1 MTTCYELGFS
11 FSQSLYSSPTTDLNS
26 ILANF
31 SSNFLWTT
39 IFSFSLLSAFEWI
52 YLRPYTLFTLPRTV
66 LHSTVSSY
74 RQIAHATNLFLQSHM
89 SMSYSWL
96 FWLFLGTCYE
106 ISKQASERA
115 FCLFLQSSP
124 FALVFSLLDFLF
136 PCYFYLLLIVYLVFV
151 QYLPSLRRQSG
162 EGLLPS
168 GLYSSGGDTV
178 ISD

>member
-26 ILANF
+26 ILADI

-39 IFSFSLLSAFEWI
+39 IFSFSLLSALSGSI
-52 YLRPYTLFTLPRTV
+52 CAHTLCSRSRVPYCTRPCLATDKLLTQRIFF
-66 LHSTVSSY
+66 SSLTC
-74 RQIAHATNLFLQSHM
+74 QMF
-89 SMSYSWL
+89 YSWL

-115 FCLFLQSSP
+115 SCLFLQSSP
-124 FALVFSLLDFLF
+124 FALGFSWLDFSF
-136 PCYFYLLLIVYLVFV
+136 PCYSSLLLIVYLVFV
-151 QYLPSLRRQSG
+151 QYLSSLRRQSG
-162 EGLLPS
+162 EGLPPS